1 MTRARAGN
9 IWMAAQGVGGE
20 SRVWIMRVSPAGA
33 VTRFAIPNS
42 PLGVAVGSDGNVWF
56 PEGYGASWL
65 GRLTPKGAY
74 TEFQLPPSGGQPNG
88 IVAGPGG
95 YLWIVE
101 PSRDPVDGPRATPT
115 GQRNDF

>member
-20 SRVWIMRVSPAGA
+20 SRGWIMRVSPAGG

-65 GRLTPKGAY
+65 GRLTPNGAY

-95 YLWIVE
+95 YLWIVDSS
-101 PSRDPVDGPRATPT
+101 PHLSDVARVTT
-115 GQRNDF
+115 TSQGQDF